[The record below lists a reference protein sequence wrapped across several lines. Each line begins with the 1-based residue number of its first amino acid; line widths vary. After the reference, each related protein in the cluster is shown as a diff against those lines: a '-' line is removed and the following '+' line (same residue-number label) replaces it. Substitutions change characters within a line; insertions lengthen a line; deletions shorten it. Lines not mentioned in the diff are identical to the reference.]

1 MKDIKKSNFKVY
13 NILNTS
19 DKEQDL
25 YTLFQSALKRE
36 L

>member
-19 DKEQDL
+19 EKGTL